1 MMQWFRGRGAPLV
14 LWQCS
19 FWNVEKTLSNKFQQ
33 NKHFPFQVQQPN
45 VFVMEYYKES
55 LWKGLLVFLVFLAL
69 TIAYFYTASERTQ
82 DLSAGLFFGMLMGVW
97 LILSSM
103 NKRRLIINHV
113 KGVYQFYIKGRLWH
127 ESPLHQIY
135 VRLMPQSDAHGKLFF
150 SLIINGYHLEMLTLA
165 DLSNKY
171 QDLDLTSVTHALVTS
186 RLDYCNALYVGLPLN
201 AVWKHQ
207 LVQNAAA
214 RMLVGASHFMSAT
227 AILRQFHWLPVC
239 FQNRFK
245 VLI

>member
-171 QDLDLTSVTHALVTS
+171 QEMDVMGRRLARNLNLNYFDYKDISTRHVIRHKPTAPLDPQDPRYRSPEEGQWEENTIV
-186 RLDYCNALYVGLPLN
+186 
-201 AVWKHQ
+201 
-207 LVQNAAA
+207 
-214 RMLVGASHFMSAT
+214 
-227 AILRQFHWLPVC
+227 
-239 FQNRFK
+239 
-245 VLI
+245 